1 MGEKISKRL
10 LKLCDAFEII
20 ISVLVGLG
28 LIATLVT
35 YIVPGMMT
43 LFHSATGTE
52 QFLTYLGDV
61 FNIVVGLEFMKMLC
75 KPSSDNVIE
84 VLVFLVSR
92 HMIIEAHTS
101 QDIFLSVVSVTI
113 LFLLCRL
120 LHIIKYRDIKLDLT
134 KRDKKDAEHVENAPA
149 EESK

>member
-1 MGEKISKRL
+1 MAEKISKRL
-10 LKLCDAFEII
+10 LKICDAFEIV

-43 LFHSATGTE
+43 LFHSSTGTA
-52 QFLTYLGDV
+52 QFMIYLGDV

-92 HMIIEAHTS
+92 HMIIEAHS
-101 QDIFLSVVSVTI
+101 AKDIFFSVISVTI
-113 LFLLCRL
+113 LFLIRRL

-134 KRDKKDAEHVENAPA
+134 KHDKEKNESTENAQK
-149 EESK
+149 EENK

>member
-1 MGEKISKRL
+1 MGERICKRL
-10 LKLCDAFEII
+10 LKICDVFEII

-35 YIVPGMMT
+35 YIMPGMVV
-43 LFHSATGTE
+43 LFDSTTGTD
-52 QFLTYLGDV
+52 QFLTYLGDI

-92 HMIIEAHTS
+92 HIIMGVHS
-101 QDIFLSVVSVTI
+101 SMDIFLSVVSITI
-113 LFLLCRL
+113 LFLLRRL
-120 LHIIKYRDIKLDLT
+120 LHIIKYRDIKFDLT
-134 KRDKKDAEHVENAPA
+134 KKGNLISSQENSP
-149 EESK
+149 EE

>member
-1 MGEKISKRL
+1 MGERICKRL
-10 LKLCDAFEII
+10 LKICDVFEII

-35 YIVPGMMT
+35 YIMPGMVV
-43 LFHSATGTE
+43 LFDSTTGTD
-52 QFLTYLGDV
+52 QFLTYLGDI

-92 HMIIEAHTS
+92 HIIMGAHS
-101 QDIFLSVVSVTI
+101 SMDIFLSVVSITI
-113 LFLLCRL
+113 LFLLRRL
-120 LHIIKYRDIKLDLT
+120 LHIIKYRDIKFDLT
-134 KRDKKDAEHVENAPA
+134 KKGDIISSQENSP
-149 EESK
+149 EE

>member
-1 MGEKISKRL
+1 MAEKISKRL
-10 LKLCDAFEII
+10 LKICDAFEIV
-20 ISVLVGLG
+20 ISILVGLG

-43 LFHSATGTE
+43 LFHSSTGTE
-52 QFLTYLGDV
+52 QFMTYLGDV

-92 HMIIEAHTS
+92 HMIIEAHS
-101 QDIFLSVVSVTI
+101 AQDIFFSVISVTI
-113 LFLLCRL
+113 LFLIRRL
-120 LHIIKYRDIKLDLT
+120 LHIIKYRDIKFDLT
-134 KRDKKDAEHVENAPA
+134 KHDKDKSDHGENPQ
-149 EESK
+149 EEENE